1 MLINSKYSYL
11 PLERVETEQGR
22 RYSIGQNITVP
33 SVTTILS
40 KTKDMTYINEWIE
53 SVGEDRANKIKNEAS
68 FLGTELHK
76 NIENYILGKDFAGS
90 FMSRALAKTIIKKGL
105 ASIDEVWGIESNLHY
120 QNLYAGTTDLVGV
133 YQSKPAIIDFKNSI
147 NTKSRDQIEDYFL
160 QLVAYAM
167 AHNEM
172 FGTTIDCGVIM
183 LATRDSKY
191 QEFIIEDDEF
201 KIYTDKWIDKL
212 SQYYNKYT

>member
-1 MLINSKYSYL
+1 MLVNSKYNYL

-22 RYSIGQNITVP
+22 RYLVGLDITVP

-53 SVGEDRANKIKNEAS
+53 NVGEDRANKIKNEAS

-76 NIENYILGKDFAGS
+76 NIENYILGKDFVGS

-105 ASIDEVWGIESNLHY
+105 AGIDEVWGIESNLHY

-133 YQSKPAIIDFKNSI
+133 YQSRPSIIDFKNSI
-147 NTKSRDQIEDYFL
+147 NTKSREQIEDYFL

-191 QEFIIEDDEF
+191 QEFIIEGTEF
-201 KIYTDKWIDKL
+201 KNYTDKWIDKL
-212 SQYYNKYT
+212 SQYYNKYN

>member
-11 PLERVETEQGR
+11 PLDRIETDQGR
-22 RYSIGQNITVP
+22 KYVVSQDIVVP

-53 SVGEDRANKIKNEAS
+53 SVGEHQANKIKNEAS

-76 NIENYILGKDFAGS
+76 NIENYILGEDFAGS
-90 FMSRALAKTIIKKGL
+90 FMGRALAKTIIKKGL
-105 ASIDEVWGIESNLHY
+105 ININEVWGIEANLHY
-120 QNLYAGTTDLVGV
+120 QNLYAGTTDLVGIHH
-133 YQSKPAIIDFKNSI
+133 SKPSIIDFKNSI
-147 NTKSRDQIEDYFL
+147 NTKNREQIEDYFL

-172 FGTTIDCGVIM
+172 FGTEIKRGVIM

-191 QEFIIEDDEF
+191 QEFVIEGNEF
-201 KIYTDKWIDKL
+201 EDYTDKWIDKL
-212 SQYYNKYT
+212 SQYYNKYS